1 MKEYSLLGPAAVR
14 TLVVPIGQWERES
27 FLKKVQLYQERFE
40 ARLVDITPL
49 EDATFNP
56 QGFPQGRLM
65 FWFHTNM
72 LNEEQML
79 FLHDFEPYRKT
90 FVVVGL
96 VNTLDQDPQSSLEA
110 LQKRYP
116 DSISHNLVYFGVSVP
131 ESKNVYCAT
140 SSNVETTVCDIG
152 RNFLEALSLYYSSY
166 KHVTLRSPGAVGGTS
181 VTKTSLMRQP
191 AAAPASAVSRVAS
204 MDTSSTSGLKR
215 SGSIKSLGLNA
226 TSADQQR
233 AKARQCKILANFQLL
248 AGRYVD
254 SLNNFADAAFTL
266 HKYHDYIWLG
276 SALEGLIISMVLL
289 SQLRV
294 SFQIPAIVSL
304 LCQIKDF
311 EQLPQATS
319 SQRNSLSSAP
329 MQSPRNSV
337 SSMSSKV
344 HTVDVQNVALP
355 PLIKALS
362 EKILHYYEV
371 SLSHNT
377 EYAPQVVY
385 CEHVLRILSY
395 MTSYHYPRTSSKI
408 PSQSDGLQT
417 PRNSDPLWTQDSSAD
432 CFTKWEI
439 CQFSNKLF
447 ELQLKEMDLVSQIK
461 IYTSLACI
469 YRDIGF
475 HKKQSFVSRILL
487 VSLLPQLESEA
498 IFNFWK
504 ETEDETLK
512 SLLGAYGIHRQP
524 ETLIEDAADCSWVTI
539 QKNILLLCIS
549 MASKIYDKQKVCE
562 YSLILLQRYSHVL
575 TQSEQNSLIQ
585 NNILPAAGDTNILGY
600 WDPFL
605 LRNLQ
610 IIHLENR
617 REVPQEKLIGA
628 EEPGETKQ
636 RHSQVFNPFKQNVIN
651 SVTDQKRVSETA
663 KKFLLGETAELVL
676 TFQNPFKFNLEI
688 SHLSFDADDE
698 KLVQFLKNSTI
709 HELPFRVKA
718 NSMRSLHLP
727 VTFLKETGGKTHL
740 LKRLNVG
747 VLSLKPTSLN
757 IVLAENFK
765 NPEKHT
771 TSRAKLGSF
780 EFQVIAEQPEI
791 EFMSSTLNENTCMIL
806 DGTKKTFEIVLRNQ
820 SLCRSANYLQFTH
833 ITNVEMNLKSDYW
846 KNMSPDDLYDAEYQ
860 LKWMQN
866 NCIKIL
872 NAPDTIPPNTSVT
885 LNLDL
890 DVTKASFQFSKFE
903 IVLEYG
909 YKPDGT
915 ARSIFTK
922 TLRIPFDVTLKR
934 SLEAPSLEV
943 VPLIE
948 HIRGEDGALISTD
961 RINDKA
967 TSNHSAKTGSAL
979 LLLDIRNSWYDGAKL
994 RVHFED
1000 YSSEEEIL
1008 ASTNTKRFV
1017 IPIKKYSFDHDWDHK
1032 EIPKLVS
1039 GRQFVSSGM
1048 AQDEITIM
1056 RRKFWCREAILKG
1069 LKCDWKLQDASQTAG
1084 SLDFRQFLDKFD
1096 ARTVDILYTQRDSPF
1111 NVEISTQRSELRLGE
1126 TLSICAKIGFNQKFP
1141 CSEAKPAKLEFLIY
1155 NRRTGKLLPRSN
1167 TSILYNGQLSKRIIP
1182 KYDSEVKIELVPI
1195 DKGDYEVGCCLES
1208 VFNDVPVY
1216 FRVI

>member
-14 TLVVPIGQWERES
+14 TLVVPIGRWERES
-27 FLKKVQLYQERFE
+27 FLKKVQLFQERFE

-65 FWFHTNM
+65 FWFHTSM

-96 VNTLDQDPQSSLEA
+96 VNTLDQDPLTSLEA

-191 AAAPASAVSRVAS
+191 ATAPASTVSRVAS
-204 MDTSSTSGLKR
+204 MDTSSNSGLKR

-233 AKARQCKILANFQLL
+233 AKARQCKILGNFQLL

-294 SFQIPAIVSL
+294 SFQVPAIVSL
-304 LCQIKDF
+304 ICQIKDF
-311 EQLPQATS
+311 EQLPHATRS
-319 SQRNSLSSAP
+319 HRNSLSSAP
-329 MQSPRNSV
+329 VQSPRNSV
-337 SSMSSKV
+337 SSMSSKI
-344 HTVDVQNVALP
+344 HTVDVQNITLP
-355 PLIKALS
+355 PLVKALS

-371 SLSHNT
+371 SLLHNT

-385 CEHVLRILSY
+385 CEHVLRILNY
-395 MTSYHYPRTSSKI
+395 MSSHYYPRTPSKRTAQLNG
-408 PSQSDGLQT
+408 SQS
-417 PRNSDPLWTQDSSAD
+417 PRNSISLWTQDNSAD

-469 YRDIGF
+469 YRDIEF
-475 HKKQSFVSRILL
+475 HKKQSFVLRILL
-487 VSLLPQLESEA
+487 VSLLPQLESET
-498 IFNFWK
+498 IFDFWK
-504 ETEDETLK
+504 ETQDETLS
-512 SLLGAYGIHRQP
+512 SLLDAYGIDRQP
-524 ETLIEDAADCSWVTI
+524 EALIEDAANCSWVTI
-539 QKNILLLCIS
+539 QKNILLLCIA
-549 MASKIYDKQKVCE
+549 MASKIYDKRRICD

-575 TQSEQNSLIQ
+575 TQSEQNSLLQ
-585 NNILPAAGDTNILGY
+585 NNILPAIDSDSTIGY

-610 IIHLENR
+610 IMHLENR
-617 REVPQEKLIGA
+617 REVPQVKLIGV
-628 EEPGETKQ
+628 EESRETKQ
-636 RHSQVFNPFKQNVIN
+636 RHSQVFNPFKQSVIN
-651 SVTDQKRVSETA
+651 SVTDQKRALETA

-688 SHLSFDADDE
+688 SHLSFDFEDN
-698 KLVQFLKNSTI
+698 KFVQFLKNSTI
-709 HELPFRVKA
+709 TELPFKVRA

-727 VTFLKETGGKTHL
+727 VKFLKETNGETHL
-740 LKRLNVG
+740 LQRLNVG
-747 VLSLKPTSLN
+747 VFGLKPTSLD

-765 NPEKHT
+765 NSGDQT
-771 TSRAKLGSF
+771 TSRAKFGCF

-806 DGTKKTFEIVLRNQ
+806 DGTKKSFEIVLRNQ
-820 SLCRSANYLQFTH
+820 SLCRPANYLQFTH
-833 ITNVEMNLKSDYW
+833 ITNVEMNLKNDYW
-846 KNMSPDDLYDAEYQ
+846 KNIPPDDLYDAEYQ
-860 LKWMQN
+860 LKWMQK
-866 NCIKIL
+866 NCIKIR
-872 NAPDTIPPNTSVT
+872 NVPDVIPPNTSVE
-885 LNLDL
+885 LSLDL
-890 DVTKASFQFSKFE
+890 DVTRASFQFSKFE

-909 YKPDGT
+909 YKPEGT
-915 ARSIFTK
+915 ACSIFTK

-934 SLEAPSLEV
+934 SLEVPSLEV

-948 HIRGEDGALISTD
+948 HIQGEDGALISTD
-961 RINDKA
+961 RIVGKA
-967 TSNHSAKTGSAL
+967 ASGLSEETGSAL

-1000 YSSEEEIL
+1000 YSTEEEIL

-1017 IPIKKYSFDHDWDHK
+1017 IPIKRYSFNHNWDHK

-1039 GRQFVSSGM
+1039 GRQFVNSGM
-1048 AQDEITIM
+1048 AQDEVTIM
-1056 RRKFWCREAILKG
+1056 RRKFWCREAILKS

-1096 ARTVDILYTQRDSPF
+1096 TRTVDILYTQRDSPF
-1111 NVEISTQRSELRLGE
+1111 NVEISTQKSELHMGE
-1126 TLSICAKIGFNQKFP
+1126 SLRIYAKIGYNQKHP
-1141 CSEAKPAKLEFLIY
+1141 CSETKPVKLEFLIY
-1155 NRRTGKLLPRSN
+1155 NRRTGKLLPKSN
-1167 TSILYNGQLSKRIIP
+1167 TSILYNGQLSKRVTP
-1182 KYDSEVKIELVPI
+1182 KYDSEITLDLVPI
-1195 DKGDYEVGCCLES
+1195 DNGEYEVGCCLDS